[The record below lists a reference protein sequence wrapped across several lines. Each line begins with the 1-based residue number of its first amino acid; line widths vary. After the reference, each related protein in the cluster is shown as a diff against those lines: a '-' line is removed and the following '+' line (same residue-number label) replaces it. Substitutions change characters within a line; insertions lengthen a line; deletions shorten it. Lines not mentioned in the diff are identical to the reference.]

1 MTLDLVNIRRDLH
14 QIPEIGL
21 EEFET
26 QAYLLE
32 RIAEITAGKG
42 FVEQRT
48 WRTGI
53 LVFLNGLAP
62 EKTIGW
68 RTDIDALPI
77 VEETGLA
84 FASQHEGRMHACGHD
99 MHMTVAL
106 GLLNELVQVQPKNNL
121 LFLFQPAEENEA
133 GGMLMYQ
140 DNAFGDW
147 KPDEFYGLHV
157 RPDFKVGDIA
167 TNTSTLFA
175 GTCEVLVTFKGKGG
189 HAAFPHEAND
199 ALVAASYF
207 VTQIQTIVSRNVD
220 PIQGGV
226 VTFGSFHSGT
236 TNNVIAE
243 IAQLHGTVR
252 TLTQDMSLLIQKRIT
267 EIAKGVAA
275 SFGME
280 VEVNLKQGGYLPVE
294 NNPELAREAMDF
306 FRNREAVHL
315 IDCLPAMTGE
325 DFGYLLNKIPG
336 VMFWLGVETPYAL
349 HHPKMSPNEAAL
361 SFAVS
366 EISTFL
372 KEKVSH

>member
-1 MTLDLVNIRRDLH
+1 MTLDLIKIRRDLH

-21 EEFET
+21 EEFKT

-32 RIAEITAGKG
+32 RIAEITNSKD

-53 LVFLNGLAP
+53 LVFLKGSRP
-62 EKTIGW
+62 QKTIGW
-68 RTDIDALPI
+68 RTDIDALPV

-99 MHMTVAL
+99 MHMTIAL
-106 GLLNELVQVQPKNNL
+106 GLLDTMVQVQPKNNL

-133 GGMLMYQ
+133 GGMLMYE
-140 DNAFGDW
+140 DGAFGNW
-147 KPDEFYGLHV
+147 QPDEFYGLHV

-175 GTCEVLVTFKGKGG
+175 GTCEVFITFKGKGG
-189 HAAFPHEAND
+189 HAAFPHNAND

-207 VTQIQTIVSRNVD
+207 ITQVQTIVSRNVD
-220 PIQGGV
+220 PIEGGV
-226 VTFGSFHSGT
+226 VTFGSMHAGT

-243 IAQLHGTVR
+243 TATLHGTIR
-252 TLTQDMSLLIQKRIT
+252 TLTQDMSLLIQKRVQ
-267 EIAKGVAA
+267 EMARGIAT
-275 SFGME
+275 SFDLE
-280 VEVNLKQGGYLPVE
+280 VDVTLKQGGYLPVE
-294 NNPELAREAMDF
+294 NDSQLAKQLMTYFENAS
-306 FRNREAVHL
+306 AVNL

-336 VMFWLGVETPYAL
+336 VMFWLGIDTPYAL
-349 HHPKMSPNEAAL
+349 HHPKMSPREEAL
-361 SFAVS
+361 SFAVDN
-366 EISTFL
+366 ISGFL
-372 KEKVSH
+372 KTRTN

>member
-1 MTLDLVNIRRDLH
+1 MTLDLVKIRRDLH

-21 EEFET
+21 EEFKT

-32 RIAEITAGKG
+32 RIAEITAGKD

-53 LVFLNGLAP
+53 LVFIKGYAP

-68 RTDIDALPI
+68 RTDIDALPV
-77 VEETGLA
+77 VEETGLP

-99 MHMTVAL
+99 IHMTVAL
-106 GLLNELVQVQPKNNL
+106 GLLNELVQKQPKNNV

-157 RPDFKVGDIA
+157 RPDFKVGDIG

-207 VTQIQTIVSRNVD
+207 VTQVQTIVSRNVD

-243 IAQLHGTVR
+243 TAQLHGTIR
-252 TLTQDMSLLIQKRIT
+252 TLTQEMSLHIQKRLT
-267 EIAKGVAA
+267 EIAQGVAA
-275 SFGME
+275 SFGIE
-280 VEVNLKQGGYLPVE
+280 VDVELKQGGYLPVE
-294 NNPELAREAMDF
+294 NDPELARELMAF
-306 FRNREAVHL
+306 FEAQEAVNL
-315 IDCLPAMTGE
+315 IDCLPSMTGE
-325 DFGYLLNKIPG
+325 DFGYLLNHIPG
-336 VMFWLGVETPYAL
+336 VMFWLGVGTPYAL
-349 HHPKMSPNEAAL
+349 HHPKMSPNEDAL
-361 SFAVS
+361 PFAVH
-366 EISTFL
+366 EISGFL
-372 KEKVSH
+372 KERAN